1 MCKKLHNFNGIDIG
15 HQTIES
21 WSEGGA
27 KFSTDPCGHLCT
39 AINASRISPIILL
52 SSFSHPY

>member
-27 KFSTDPCGHLCT
+27 KFSTDPCGHL
-39 AINASRISPIILL
+39 
-52 SSFSHPY
+52 